1 MFKQNALLFYIIIHY
16 YTLTGRRVT
25 SKFVTSVHLW
35 MEEGGQNQWK
45 CITYPK
51 KRVHKLL
58 YILLTTIPINLKLNY
73 VLVDNVFLNQNRISS
88 SSSNTIH
95 EKVSCEFCIQIYF
108 ESWYKLLKNWYE
120 THLMCCAGYKDK
132 VYTAETKLS
141 DANEEVNSFSR
152 NKKQFC
158 DWLFRNHVHL
168 KLKGRVDWFLIKN
181 GLFLGFTFV
190 SHQLKFRIVKIFT
203 PSLQYL
209 CQSSVLLK
217 C

>member
-1 MFKQNALLFYIIIHY
+1 MHY
-16 YTLTGRRVT
+16 CFTLSTRRRVA
-25 SKFVTSVHLW
+25 SKCVTTVHLW
-35 MEEGGQNQWK
+35 VEEGGPNQWK

-58 YILLTTIPINLKLNY
+58 YKLLTTIPINLKLNY
-73 VLVDNVFLNQNRISS
+73 VLVDNAFLNRNRVSS

-95 EKVSCEFCIQIYF
+95 EKISCKFCLQKYL
-108 ESWYKLLKNWYE
+108 ESWYKLLRNWYE

-132 VYTAETKLS
+132 VDTAETKLS
-141 DANEEVNSFSR
+141 DANEEVYSFSR
-152 NKKQFC
+152 TKKQFC
-158 DWLFRNHVHL
+158 DWLFRRPCTS
-168 KLKGRVDWFLIKN
+168 KIKRKGWFLTN
-181 GLFLGFTFV
+181 VGFTFV
-190 SHQLKFRIVKIFT
+190 SHQLKFWIVKIFT